1 MKKFRAQISI
11 GLICA
16 LLGFM
21 ITYQLKVLNKQN
33 TAATDVNKNTPEI
46 ITENVQL
53 KKQIEETKKK
63 ISELEAKT
71 SEYESAASG
80 RDQESKLLYEALN
93 ESRILTGGTEVEGEG
108 VIIYIDPRID
118 IFDSSIGETNI
129 RDVDLVHIRNELNA
143 VDAEAISINGIRLT
157 SRSAIRTG
165 GNAII
170 INDERIP
177 SNERITI
184 NVIGNKKLL
193 VSAMEFPG
201 TLSEQL
207 LNSFTIKTTPT
218 DKVLIPKY
226 NKTYKFE
233 FAKPVE
239 KE

>member
-21 ITYQLKVLNKQN
+21 VTYQLKVINTQN
-33 TAATDVNKNTPEI
+33 TVTADVNKNTPEI
-46 ITENVQL
+46 IIENVQL

-63 ISELEAKT
+63 IDELEVKT
-71 SEYESAASG
+71 SEYENAASG
-80 RDQESKLLYEALN
+80 RDLQSKQLYKDLE
-93 ESRILTGGTEVEGEG
+93 ESRMLTGGTEVGG
-108 VIIYIDPRID
+108 KGIIIYIEPRTD
-118 IFDSSIGETNI
+118 IFDSSIVETNI
-129 RDVDLVHIRNELNA
+129 LDKDLIHIRNELNA

-193 VSAMEFPG
+193 ISAMEFPG
-201 TLSEQL
+201 TLSTNL
-207 LNSFTIKTTPT
+207 LDNFTIKTVPT
-218 DKVLIPKY
+218 EKVVIPKY

-233 FAKPVE
+233 FASPIE
-239 KE
+239 KK